1 MTKNYTR
8 EDRYKAA
15 ALYVATGN
23 SEAVS
28 RETGIP
34 GSTIRHW
41 IQHDGDFQLI
51 CQEYQAECGE
61 KWRYK
66 YAQIID
72 ETTEQI
78 LDRIRNGDF
87 VRDTKTGE
95 LIKVPVKAK
104 ELTIIEA
111 IHFDKLRLLE
121 SQPTKITRH
130 ESDAN
135 LKRTVEKFIAIGEAD
150 GEEAAELIREM
161 GGTPPP
167 YLLKDKDI

>member
-1 MTKNYTR
+1 MTKKYTR

-15 ALYVATGN
+15 ALFIGTGN
-23 SEAVS
+23 SMAVS

-34 GSTIRHW
+34 ASTIRHW
-41 IQHDGDFQLI
+41 LQHDGDFQMI

-72 ETTEQI
+72 EATDQV

-95 LIKVPVKAK
+95 LNRVPVKAK

-135 LKRTVEKFIAIGEAD
+135 LERLVAQFSAIGEAD
-150 GEEAAELIREM
+150 GDEAARLIEKM

-167 YLLKDKDI
+167 GLKKDKDA

>member
-1 MTKNYTR
+1 MTKKYTR
-8 EDRYKAA
+8 EERYKAA

-23 SEAVS
+23 SMAVS

-34 GSTIRHW
+34 ASTIRDW
-41 IQHDGDFQLI
+41 LQHDPDFQLI
-51 CQEYQAECGE
+51 CQEYRAECGE

-72 ETTEQI
+72 ESTDQV

-87 VRDTKTGE
+87 VRDNKTGE
-95 LIKVPVKAK
+95 LNRVPVKAK
-104 ELTIIEA
+104 ELAIIEA

-121 SQPTKITRH
+121 SQPTRITRH

-135 LKRTVEKFIAIGEAD
+135 QKFLLEQFTAIGKAD
-150 GEEAAELIREM
+150 GDEAARLIREM
-161 GGTPPP
+161 GGTPAPG
-167 YLLKDKDI
+167 LKRDK